1 MSALMEQINKLM
13 VYYTMLLKKKVS
25 VSAHITV
32 LNERSSKRIHAILF
46 PYKLQEHIRLNNR
59 LFREREHRELNCKGK
74 QGVLTWK
81 TV

>member
-32 LNERSSKRIHAILF
+32 LNERSSKRIRAILF

-59 LFREREHRELNCKGK
+59 LFREREHRELNRKGK

>member
-46 PYKLQEHIRLNNR
+46 PYKLQEHIRLNSR
-59 LFREREHRELNCKGK
+59 LFREREHRELNRKGK